1 MQKTSKTAKRHL
13 QKALQERLA
22 LLTASLSEAE
32 VGGKGIELVKEMKE
46 LYAML
51 DAADE
56 TVQAARKQEP
66 QEIRIMWA
74 VPQQEHIP
82 DSKERKA

>member
-1 MQKTSKTAKRHL
+1 MQKTSKMTKRNLH
-13 QKALQERLA
+13 KALQERLA

-56 TVQAARKQEP
+56 TAQAARKQEP

-74 VPQQEHIP
+74 VPQEQEA
-82 DSKERKA
+82 DAKERKA